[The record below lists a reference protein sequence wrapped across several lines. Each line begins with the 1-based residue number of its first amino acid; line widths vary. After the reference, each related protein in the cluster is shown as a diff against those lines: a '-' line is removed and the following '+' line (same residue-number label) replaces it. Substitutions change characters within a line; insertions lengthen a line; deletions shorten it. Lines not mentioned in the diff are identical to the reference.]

1 MNYSSWEVWLTSTRL
16 LPSLCMPRKMD
27 DDIRSP
33 FAKRYEYKEHSSYHS
48 FRLNDV
54 LIIQN
59 IFSFFYRSRERA
71 GAYGKLGNLEP
82 GINRA
87 LGETTTESATT

>member
-1 MNYSSWEVWLTSTRL
+1 
-16 LPSLCMPRKMD
+16 MPRKMD

-33 FAKRYEYKEHSSYHS
+33 FPKRYEYKEHSSYHS

-59 IFSFFYRSRERA
+59 IVAFFIGRDK
-71 GAYGKLGNLEP
+71 GP
-82 GINRA
+82 GRMEN
-87 LGETTTESATT
+87 

>member
-1 MNYSSWEVWLTSTRL
+1 
-16 LPSLCMPRKMD
+16 MPRKMD

-33 FAKRYEYKEHSSYHS
+33 FEKKRYEYKEHSNHS

-54 LIIQN
+54 LITMIQK
-59 IFSFFYRSRERA
+59 IFACVCRSRQRA
-71 GAYGKLGNLEP
+71 GAYGKLGNVLT